1 MARLNYNHL
10 GYFHAVA
17 HAGNLTHAA
26 ASLYVSQSALSVQ
39 IKKLEE
45 QLGHQLFDRKGG
57 RLHLTEAG
65 RIALDHADAIF
76 SAGDELLSTLESG
89 EVTRP
94 VLRVGAA
101 ATLSRNFQIGLLQRF
116 LAEGDISLVL
126 RSGTLDSLLADLEA
140 LNLDL
145 VILNST
151 GNQELGEAFRFHKL
165 SEEHVSLIGTP
176 TRLKGTKTLA
186 DTLKR
191 HPIIVPSSGGSI
203 RIGFDALAGQLGIKP
218 HIVAEADDMAML
230 RLLAREDLG
239 VAVLPPVVVHDELK
253 SKRLI
258 EAHVL
263 KGVVETFYAVTF
275 ERRFPN
281 PILKRVLG

>member
-10 GYFHAVA
+10 SYFHAVA

-26 ASLYVSQSALSVQ
+26 ASLNVSQSALSVQ
-39 IKKLEE
+39 IKKLEQ
-45 QLGHQLFDRKGG
+45 QLGHPLFDRRGG

-76 SAGDELLSTLESG
+76 TAGDELIGTLDSG
-89 EVTRP
+89 AVTRP
-94 VLRVGAA
+94 VLRVGAV
-101 ATLSRNFQIGLLQRF
+101 ATLSRNFQIGLLQKF
-116 LAEGDISLVL
+116 LAEGDVSLVL
-126 RSGTLDSLLADLEA
+126 KSGTLESLLADLET

-151 GNQELGEAFRFHKL
+151 GNQELGDTFRFHKL

-176 TRLKGTKTLA
+176 KRLKGMKTLA

-191 HPIIVPSSGGSI
+191 HPMIVPSSGGSI